1 MCGLMGPPLHCL
13 ALLINS
19 SSILICVRMTGAL
32 MGKNLTFMCTAS
44 TSNSYTGG
52 SRDVPDFHGA
62 SMLSTARE
70 DQIEEERVRPEPA
83 VFDL

>member
-1 MCGLMGPPLHCL
+1 M

-19 SSILICVRMTGAL
+19 SSILICVRMTGTS
-32 MGKNLTFMCTAS
+32 MCKKLTFMCTAS
-44 TSNSYTGG
+44 TSNSYTRG
-52 SRDVPDFHGA
+52 SRDVPGSHGA

-83 VFDL
+83 DFDL